1 MTPTFEPAKSL
12 PGESRRGAPRV
23 PAGLWRLVWL
33 LLTCAGMLQA
43 QQTPQAPTQAPTQ
56 APPAAAAESVSGY
69 QLGPRD
75 RVLVTVFNHADLSGE
90 YELDGDGRLSMP
102 LIGVVDAAGL
112 TLPEL
117 QQQLIDR
124 LKPDYLVNP
133 RVSIEVRNYRPYYL
147 IGEVQSTGSFAYVAG
162 ITYLTAIAMAGGY
175 TYRAKK
181 DVVYVIRGN
190 DPEQE
195 EIKLDVN
202 EKVQPGDIIRVAE
215 RLF

>member
-1 MTPTFEPAKSL
+1 ML
-12 PGESRRGAPRV
+12 LV
-23 PAGLWRLVWL
+23 LLWFA
-33 LLTCAGMLQA
+33 CAAALQA
-43 QQTPQAPTQAPTQ
+43 QGPAPTQAPAQIQPQ
-56 APPAAAAESVSGY
+56 AQIEAATEAVSGY
-69 QLGPRD
+69 RLGPRD
-75 RVLVTVFNHADLSGE
+75 RVFVTVFNHAELGGE
-90 YELDGDGRLSMP
+90 YELDGDGRFSMP
-102 LIGVVDAAGL
+102 LIGVVEAAGL
-112 TLPEL
+112 TLPQLQEL
-117 QQQLIDR
+117 LISR

-133 RVSIEVRNYRPYYL
+133 RVSIEIRNYRPYYL
-147 IGEVQSTGSFAYVAG
+147 IGEVQSTGSFPYVAG

>member
-1 MTPTFEPAKSL
+1 MTRT
-12 PGESRRGAPRV
+12 APV
-23 PAGLWRLVWL
+23 I
-33 LLTCAGMLQA
+33 T
-43 QQTPQAPTQAPTQ
+43 
-56 APPAAAAESVSGY
+56 
-69 QLGPRD
+69 
-75 RVLVTVFNHADLSGE
+75 
-90 YELDGDGRLSMP
+90 
-102 LIGVVDAAGL
+102 
-112 TLPEL
+112 
-117 QQQLIDR
+117 
-124 LKPDYLVNP
+124 
-133 RVSIEVRNYRPYYL
+133 